1 MLPRR
6 PQGCRV
12 RGPSA
17 LRFGAAPGDRRCGL
31 VRDDGRYDCRME
43 TSSRRAAQHFT
54 VPATPPGATAA
65 ACCGPTAA
73 TVRPL
78 PYDFGR
84 MGCSWSLRRFRV
96 FGLEAFGLS
105 GSPDPSLRLRARALA
120 SARTS
125 VPHARDA
132 TSVTHDRPAKRPCQD
147 QAHGSIGRPFVA
159 TRTRRYGLP
168 RWSKPLRSS
177 DGELAVQQ
185 CTVGPQQQR
194 REGTNRGEQG

>member
-1 MLPRR
+1 V
-6 PQGCRV
+6 C
-12 RGPSA
+12 GPSGV
-17 LRFGAAPGDRRCGL
+17 RFGDRPGDRRCGL

-54 VPATPPGATAA
+54 VPATPAGATTA
-65 ACCGPTAA
+65 ACCGRLAA

-78 PYDFGR
+78 PPTSVGWVVAGRFGDFGFSDPR
-84 MGCSWSLRRFRV
+84 P
-96 FGLEAFGLS
+96 S
-105 GSPDPSLRLRARALA
+105 GSADLRIQKLRLRARALA

-132 TSVTHDRPAKRPCQD
+132 ASVAHGRPAKRPCQD
-147 QAHGSIGRPFVA
+147 QAHGSIGRPCVA